1 MKVLKNSLQQRF
13 WQLSVHRPWQAV
25 EVRQLLMEV
34 RIRRRQRQSRRKR

>member
-1 MKVLKNSLQQRF
+1 MKVLKKLTTAAVLAAVCTST
-13 WQLSVHRPWQAV
+13 WQAV